1 MFNAFAL
8 LSLEWTML
16 QIMHCIKFLD
26 WKYSDVKKWTNIM
39 SDVGIHVTVYVATS
53 VKQFEVQ
60 TLNTVNRVNIVSSV

>member
-1 MFNAFAL
+1 
-8 LSLEWTML
+8 
-16 QIMHCIKFLD
+16 
-26 WKYSDVKKWTNIM
+26 M